1 MIWRLRP
8 PHRFRFLSLSQQ
20 RGRASSL
27 DFAGRG
33 RGLLSL
39 WLVSPLLTFIF
50 LPLFLWGCG
59 GKNAEDPI
67 AARVGKAT
75 ITRSELINLYGLDQ
89 DFLTGGGEVDT
100 TILVEAARRWALEE
114 ILIQEAQ
121 RRGLDRDSTFQIRLE
136 NIRREILIGQLFE
149 ESNTSIAVD
158 SLEIRQEYEKHREEY
173 TSAQDEVDLTY
184 IVAPTRELAN
194 QARQKLRSGLALTDI
209 LIQNAQLSGKSVGW
223 VAANDLNPTISRTA
237 FAMAPGTISN
247 PIKIESGEYII
258 LQCHQRRQAG
268 TVLPLEEVREDIRGR
283 VILRKKLETEKA
295 LKNRLWISY
304 NPQIFVN
311 SSE

>member
-1 MIWRLRP
+1 VIWRLSP
-8 PHRFRFLSLSQQ
+8 PHKFQFLSVSQQ
-20 RGRASSL
+20 RDQASSL
-27 DFAGRG
+27 DFPGRG
-33 RGLLSL
+33 RGPFSP

-59 GKNAEDPI
+59 EKNAEDPL

-100 TILVEAARRWALEE
+100 TVLVEAARRWALEE

-121 RRGLDRDSTFQIRLE
+121 RRGLDRDSAFQIRLE

-149 ESNTSIAVD
+149 EANASVAVD
-158 SLEIRQEYEKHREEY
+158 SLEIRKEYEKHREEY
-173 TSAQDEVDLTY
+173 LSAQDEVELTY
-184 IVAPTRELAN
+184 IIAPTRELAN
-194 QARQKLRSGLALTDI
+194 QARQKLRSGLSLTEI

-223 VAANDLNPTISRTA
+223 VAANDLNPTVSRTA

-247 PIKIESGEYII
+247 PFKIDSGEYVI
-258 LQCHQRRQAG
+258 LQCQ
-268 TVLPLEEVREDIRGR
+268 
-283 VILRKKLETEKA
+283 TEKA